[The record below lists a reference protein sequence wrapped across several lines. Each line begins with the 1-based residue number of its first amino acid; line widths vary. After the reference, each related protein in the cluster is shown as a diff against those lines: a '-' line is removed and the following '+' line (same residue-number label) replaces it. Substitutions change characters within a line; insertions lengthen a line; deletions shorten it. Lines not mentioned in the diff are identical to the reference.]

1 MARVSRRAGGRAA
14 RVAKRSA
21 EVPEINPAEP
31 GQTGGSYRP
40 LSESDILKIY
50 RTALRFLNELGMGD
64 SPDFL
69 TEACLEAGAFQNSLG
84 RLCFSQSFIEDIIAG
99 AAKEITLHGRDQ
111 SRSVEIGGNKVHFGT
126 GGAAVQTLDLD
137 TGLYRPSTARDLYDF
152 ARLQDK
158 LTNISWFAR
167 CCVATDAT
175 NNLDLDINT
184 AFALAKGTTK
194 PIATS
199 FFVGEHVQPV
209 VEMFDMILGREGE
222 FSKRP
227 WCFVHISPQ
236 ISPFR
241 YGADAVEVAKAC
253 IDNNM
258 TINCITAAQAGAT
271 APAPPAG
278 FMVTSL
284 AETLASLVMVNVF
297 KRGHPMVFSNWPF
310 VVDLRSGAFCGG
322 GGETALMNAASAQLS
337 NWLGLPS
344 GVASSMSDAK
354 AVDAQMGMEKGITA
368 LAAGLAGAN
377 MVFESSGMMAS
388 ILGCSFEAFL
398 LDNEMHSHIYRIV
411 RGIEVNDDTIA
422 YDAITNAV
430 LNEGHFLGNQVT
442 MAAMQRDFVYP
453 TFADREP
460 PITWAERGA
469 RDIWEVAKEQVNE
482 ILDSYFPLYIPARIE
497 QDIRNKYNILV

>member
-209 VEMFDMILGREGE
+209 VEMFDMILGRDGE

-241 YGADAVEVAKAC
+241 YGADAVKRQVLYRQQ
-253 IDNNM
+253 M
-258 TINCITAAQAGAT
+258 TSIASPRPAGAT
-271 APAPPAG
+271 RRRPRR

-284 AETLASLVMVNVF
+284 AETRLACVVTCSARPSDGIL
-297 KRGHPMVFSNWPF
+297 NWPF
-310 VVDLRSGAFCGG
+310 VVDLPAALCGG
-322 GGETALMNAASAQLS
+322 GGESLS
-337 NWLGLPS
+337 
-344 GVASSMSDAK
+344 
-354 AVDAQMGMEKGITA
+354 
-368 LAAGLAGAN
+368 
-377 MVFESSGMMAS
+377 
-388 ILGCSFEAFL
+388 
-398 LDNEMHSHIYRIV
+398 
-411 RGIEVNDDTIA
+411 
-422 YDAITNAV
+422 
-430 LNEGHFLGNQVT
+430 
-442 MAAMQRDFVYP
+442 
-453 TFADREP
+453 
-460 PITWAERGA
+460 
-469 RDIWEVAKEQVNE
+469 
-482 ILDSYFPLYIPARIE
+482 
-497 QDIRNKYNILV
+497 

>member
-1 MARVSRRAGGRAA
+1 MAGRARRAGGRAA
-14 RVAKRSA
+14 RVAKRTA
-21 EVPEINPAEP
+21 EVPEINPAPP
-31 GQTGGSYRP
+31 GQRGGRFKP
-40 LSESDILKIY
+40 LTEPEIQKIY
-50 RTALRFLNELGMGD
+50 NTSLRFLEELGMGD

-84 RLCFSQSFIEDIIAG
+84 RLCFPRAFVEDIIDG
-99 AAKEITLHGRDQ
+99 ACKEITLHGRDP
-111 SRSVEIGGNKVHFGT
+111 SRSVTIGKDRVHYGT
-126 GGAAVQTLDLD
+126 GGAAVQTLDLE
-137 TGLYRPSTARDLYDF
+137 TGLYRPSTTQDLYDF
-152 ARLQDK
+152 ARLQDR
-158 LTNISWFAR
+158 LQNISWFAR
-167 CCVATDAT
+167 CCVATDCT
-175 NNLDLDINT
+175 NNMDLDVNT

-199 FFVGEHVQPV
+199 FFIHEHVDPI
-209 VEMFDMILGREGE
+209 VEMFDMISGGEGE

-241 YGADAVEVAKAC
+241 YGPDAVEVTQAC
-253 IDNNM
+253 IRNNI
-258 TINCITAAQAGAT
+258 TVNCITAAQAGAT

-284 AETLASLVMVNVF
+284 AETLASLIMVNVF

-344 GVASSMSDAK
+344 GVASSMTDAK

-377 MVFESSGMMAS
+377 MVYESSGMMAS

-398 LDNEMHSHIYRIV
+398 LDNEMHSHIYRTV

-422 YDAITNAV
+422 YDAITHSV

-442 MAAMQRDFVYP
+442 MGAMQRDYFYP
-453 TFADREP
+453 ELANRDP
-460 PITWAERGA
+460 PITWKENGA
-469 RDIWEVAKEQVNE
+469 KDIWQVAREQVVE
-482 ILDSYFPLYIPARIE
+482 ILDSYHPPYMPRRIE
-497 QDIRNKYNILV
+497 REIRRKYNILL